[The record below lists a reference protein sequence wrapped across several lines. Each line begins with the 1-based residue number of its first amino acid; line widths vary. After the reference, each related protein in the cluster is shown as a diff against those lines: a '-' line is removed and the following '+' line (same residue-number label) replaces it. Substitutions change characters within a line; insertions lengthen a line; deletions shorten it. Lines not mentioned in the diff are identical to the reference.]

1 MKEMVCAGSIDTAK
15 TATTRKN
22 TRRSKAEKR
31 YREHT
36 STIRQHTPSKG
47 SQISNGESRCTGSLA
62 KAANKLQST
71 CQIQCH
77 AFWQHFV
84 ALVDLETL
92 VHFPVIC
99 TLEKKGE
106 TFPKNRVG
114 RSQYNGISIDLG
126 PGC

>member
-47 SQISNGESRCTGSLA
+47 SQISNGENRCTGSLA
-62 KAANKLQST
+62 KATDKLQST
-71 CQIQCH
+71 CQIQYRV
-77 AFWQHFV
+77 FWQHFV
-84 ALVDLETL
+84 ALGHLEGL

-99 TLEKKGE
+99 TLAQKGE
-106 TFPKNRVG
+106 TFPKSWVSG
-114 RSQYNGISIDLG
+114 S
-126 PGC
+126 